1 MNDGPYEWRT
11 GIGLE
16 TLTVIVT
23 NVYLFYVLFAG
34 FEGLV
39 LVLKELVLVLVL
51 ALVVLTTRL
60 YKSPSSDISNITL
73 LPIIDMNLSD
83 NTCMHSVLCF
93 VESEAMLLNIYK
105 ACVAFDQPLW
115 VEAVEIVQ

>member
-1 MNDGPYEWRT
+1 
-11 GIGLE
+11 
-16 TLTVIVT
+16 LTVIVT

-51 ALVVLTTRL
+51 ALVVVTIRL

-73 LPIIDMNLSD
+73 LPIIDMNPSD

-93 VESEAMLLNIYK
+93 VESEAMLLNIDK

>member
-1 MNDGPYEWRT
+1 LLSRRGEA
-11 GIGLE
+11 E

-23 NVYLFYVLFAG
+23 NVYLFYVSFAG
-34 FEGLV
+34 FEG
-39 LVLKELVLVLVL
+39 LVLVLVL

-73 LPIIDMNLSD
+73 LPIIDMNPSD

-93 VESEAMLLNIYK
+93 VESEAMLLNIDK
-105 ACVAFDQPLW
+105 TCVAFDQPLW